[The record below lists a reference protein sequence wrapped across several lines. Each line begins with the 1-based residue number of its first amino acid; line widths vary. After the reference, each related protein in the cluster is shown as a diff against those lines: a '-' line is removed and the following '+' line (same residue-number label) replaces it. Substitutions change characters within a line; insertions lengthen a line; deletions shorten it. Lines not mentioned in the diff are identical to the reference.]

1 MRFLC
6 LHGKGTSAAIFKS
19 QTAAIRPRL
28 PSTYTFDFIDAP
40 FPSDPAAGIATFYP
54 PPYYAFWHG
63 TTIAAIRASH
73 KWFLDVLRDRGPY
86 DGVMGFSQG
95 TGLIGSFLLYHANEH
110 PGEALPFKCAVFFCG
125 GVSLNVVADLGVP
138 VPQAARDLDD
148 RSRDALFE
156 KAASV
161 ASARP
166 GDDYWARGM
175 VFDASVPVS
184 RDDVYGL
191 DFTRVPGRLLIKIP
205 TVHVWGSKDPR
216 YPSSV
221 QLSQFCEGSLRKT
234 LDHGSGHD
242 IPRTRDCSESVAE
255 AMEWLEMMCGE

>member
-1 MRFLC
+1 M
-6 LHGKGTSAAIFKS
+6 
-19 QTAAIRPRL
+19 
-28 PSTYTFDFIDAP
+28 
-40 FPSDPAAGIATFYP
+40 
-54 PPYYAFWHG
+54 
-63 TTIAAIRASH
+63 
-73 KWFLDVLRDRGPY
+73 
-86 DGVMGFSQG
+86 
-95 TGLIGSFLLYHANEH
+95 
-110 PGEALPFKCAVFFCG
+110 
-125 GVSLNVVADLGVP
+125 VADLGVP

-161 ASARP
+161 ESAKP

-175 VFDASVPVS
+175 VFDPSLPVS

-221 QLSQFCEGSLRKT
+221 QLSHFCEGSLRKT

-255 AMEWLEMMCGE
+255 AIEWVGMMCED